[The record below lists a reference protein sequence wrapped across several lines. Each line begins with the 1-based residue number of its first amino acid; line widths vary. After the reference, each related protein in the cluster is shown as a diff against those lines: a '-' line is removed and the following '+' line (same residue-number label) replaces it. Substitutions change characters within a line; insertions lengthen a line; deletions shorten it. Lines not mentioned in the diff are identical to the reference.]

1 MKSFYIFA
9 KNINVMAQTAMTIR
23 MDSDLKIKFNNLC
36 EELGMSANTA
46 FNIFARQAVRKRS
59 IPFTI
64 EASSKE
70 DIRTQALEAIER
82 IRQSAIESG
91 VADMSLE
98 EINEEISLA
107 RKAR

>member
-1 MKSFYIFA
+1 
-9 KNINVMAQTAMTIR
+9 MTIR
-23 MDSDLKIKFNNLC
+23 MDNDLKVKFNNLC
-36 EELGMSANTA
+36 EELGMSTNTA

-64 EASSKE
+64 EASSRD

-91 VADMSLE
+91 VAEMSLE
-98 EINEEISLA
+98 DINKEISLT
-107 RKAR
+107 RKSR

>member
-1 MKSFYIFA
+1 
-9 KNINVMAQTAMTIR
+9 MTIR
-23 MDSDLKIKFNNLC
+23 MDNDLKVKFNNLC
-36 EELGMSANTA
+36 EELGMSTNTA

-64 EASSKE
+64 EASSRD

-91 VADMSLE
+91 VAEMSLID
-98 EINEEISLA
+98 INKEISLA
-107 RKAR
+107 KKAQK

>member
-1 MKSFYIFA
+1 
-9 KNINVMAQTAMTIR
+9 MTIR
-23 MDSDLKIKFNNLC
+23 MDKDLKVKFNNLC
-36 EELGMSANTA
+36 EELGMSTNTA

-64 EASSKE
+64 EASSRD

-91 VADMSLE
+91 VAEMSLE
-98 EINEEISLA
+98 DINKEISLT
-107 RKAR
+107 RKSR

>member
-1 MKSFYIFA
+1 
-9 KNINVMAQTAMTIR
+9 MAQTAMTIR
-23 MDSDLKIKFNNLC
+23 MDNDLKVKFNNLC
-36 EELGMSANTA
+36 EELGMSTNTA

-64 EASSKE
+64 EASSRD

-91 VADMSLE
+91 VAEISLE
-98 EINEEISLA
+98 DINKEISLA